1 MTKFKGLS
9 LLELMFS
16 LSLLSVLLTIA
27 VPSYQQLI
35 EQRRLRGAAETLAA
49 ELQFA
54 KLEAIK
60 TNTTIKVDFTV
71 NNAQTW
77 CYAVSTTQCNCQ
89 QSHACQLNGVERVVQ
104 SAAFPNIAINQTQ
117 PWNGTATFNPSHGTM
132 NAGGA
137 TLYSE
142 HFKIRVTSSDFGRI
156 KICNP
161 SDLSNKSDF
170 SGYPKCN

>member
-1 MTKFKGLS
+1 MTKLNGLS
-9 LLELMFS
+9 LIELM
-16 LSLLSVLLTIA
+16 LTLALLTALLTIA

-35 EQRRLRGAAETLAA
+35 EQRRLLGAAETLAA

-60 TNTTIKVDFTV
+60 TNTAIKVNFTV

-77 CYAVSTTQCNCQ
+77 CYGISTARCNCQ
-89 QSHACQLNGVERVVQ
+89 QSHACQLNGVERVVK
-104 SAAFPNIAINQTQ
+104 SIEFPNIAINQTQ
-117 PWNGTATFNPSHGTM
+117 PWNGTASFNPSHGTM

>member
-1 MTKFKGLS
+1 MTKLKGLS
-9 LLELMFS
+9 LLELM
-16 LSLLSVLLTIA
+16 LALALLMLLLTIA
-27 VPSYQQLI
+27 IPSYQQLL
-35 EQRRLRGAAETLAA
+35 EQRHLRGAAETLAA

-60 TNTTIKVDFTV
+60 TNTTIKVDFSV
-71 NNAQTW
+71 NNPQTW
-77 CYAVSTTQCNCQ
+77 CYGVSTSSCNCQ
-89 QSHACQLNGVERVVQ
+89 KNQACQLNGVERVIR
-104 SAAFPNIAINQTQ
+104 SAEFPNIAINQTQ

-142 HFKIRVTSSDFGRI
+142 HFKIRVTSSDFGQI

-161 SDLSNKSDF
+161 SDLNNKSDF
-170 SGYPKCN
+170 GGYPKCN

>member
-1 MTKFKGLS
+1 MTKSKGLS
-9 LLELMFS
+9 LLELM
-16 LSLLSVLLTIA
+16 LTLTLLTLLLTLA
-27 VPSYQQLI
+27 TPSYQQLL
-35 EQRRLRGAAETLAA
+35 EQRRLRSAAETLAS

-60 TNTTIKVDFTV
+60 TNSVIKVDFTV
-71 NNAQTW
+71 SHAKSW
-77 CYAVSTTQCNCQ
+77 CYGISTTNCNCR
-89 QSHACQLNGVERVVQ
+89 QSYSCQLNGIEHVV
-104 SAAFPNIAINQTQ
+104 SSEEFPNIAINQIQ
-117 PWNGTATFNPSHGTM
+117 PWNGTATFNPNHGTM

-161 SDLSNKSDF
+161 NDLSDKADF